1 MPYRRTS
8 EEGFQTGPSSR
19 SEAFTY
25 DLLCELTGSNIN
37 RYGILTGMRPV
48 KLVHRLFDQ
57 GLTPAQ
63 IEQRL
68 LSEYRLEAEKARLLV
83 EIASANRPYLHSADE
98 AGQWVSVYL
107 GIPYCP
113 SRCYYCSF
121 PGAVVKDYEADI
133 VPFLEALFQEIR
145 AISACLREQGLKVQ
159 TVYLGGAPLQ
169 CSPLII
175 WSSFLPSSEPAVILA
190 STPWRSL

>member
-1 MPYRRTS
+1 
-8 EEGFQTGPSSR
+8 
-19 SEAFTY
+19 
-25 DLLCELTGSNIN
+25 
-37 RYGILTGMRPV
+37 MRPV
-48 KLVHRLFDQ
+48 KLVHRL
-57 GLTPAQ
+57 LIRASTPAQ

-133 VPFLEALFQEIR
+133 VPFLKPYSR
-145 AISACLREQGLKVQ
+145 RSGHISLSSGTGLKSADCIPGRGHP
-159 TVYLGGAPLQ
+159 YSALHLSSGAAFCRAQSRRLY
-169 CSPLII
+169 
-175 WSSFLPSSEPAVILA
+175 
-190 STPWRSL
+190 